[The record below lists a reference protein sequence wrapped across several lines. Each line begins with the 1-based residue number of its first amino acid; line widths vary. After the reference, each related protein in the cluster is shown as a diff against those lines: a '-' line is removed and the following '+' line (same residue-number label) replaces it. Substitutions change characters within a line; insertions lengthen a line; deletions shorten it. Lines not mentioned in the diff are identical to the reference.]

1 MPVQIRF
8 SAQNG
13 FCNIRVYYNFV
24 KMCQEGKEKTISPE
38 MINVLQEDNNYSLA
52 QMGLKQHIKNRII
65 RLKDIFITAK
75 VQFLTGCPWIPG
87 SGCKINFS

>member
-1 MPVQIRF
+1 MHNKNI

-38 MINVLQEDNNYSLA
+38 MIQVLQDDNNYSLA

-65 RLKDIFITAK
+65 SLKDIFITAK
-75 VQFLTGCPWIPG
+75 VIIIILYYI
-87 SGCKINFS
+87 IYI

>member
-1 MPVQIRF
+1 
-8 SAQNG
+8 
-13 FCNIRVYYNFV
+13 
-24 KMCQEGKEKTISPE
+24 MCQEGKEKTIPPE

-75 VQFLTGCPWIPG
+75 VIIVEFQVRL
-87 SGCKINFS
+87 

>member
-1 MPVQIRF
+1 
-8 SAQNG
+8 
-13 FCNIRVYYNFV
+13 
-24 KMCQEGKEKTISPE
+24 MCQEGKEKTISPE

-87 SGCKINFS
+87 SGCKIIFS

>member
-1 MPVQIRF
+1 
-8 SAQNG
+8 
-13 FCNIRVYYNFV
+13 
-24 KMCQEGKEKTISPE
+24 MCQEGKEKTISPE

-75 VQFLTGCPWIPG
+75 VQFLTGCPWIHG

>member
-1 MPVQIRF
+1 MHNKNI

-38 MINVLQEDNNYSLA
+38 MIQVLQDDNNYSLA

-65 RLKDIFITAK
+65 SLKDIFITAK
-75 VQFLTGCPWIPG
+75 V
-87 SGCKINFS
+87 